1 MRVLLRVGQTL
12 DIEDCRLKN
21 EYSIV
26 NAGWFGLGAPPRQTD
41 IIIFEAHNQLS
52 EDTSRCVPQKTY
64 NPVSSAKD
72 ASVIF
77 SSEASFTA
85 SAVGRD
91 MAKMIGIRA
100 RAAFWTSS

>member
-12 DIEDCRLKN
+12 DIEDCRLTS
-21 EYSIV
+21 ESSIV
-26 NAGWFGLGAPPRQTD
+26 NAGWFGLGAPPRQMG
-41 IIIFEAHNQLS
+41 IIIFEAFNQLS
-52 EDTSRCVPQKTY
+52 EDTNRCAPQKTY
-64 NPVSSAKD
+64 NPDSSAKD

-85 SAVGRD
+85 RAVGRD
-91 MAKMIGIRA
+91 KAKMIGMRA

>member
-1 MRVLLRVGQTL
+1 MRVLLRVGQPL

-21 EYSIV
+21 EY
-26 NAGWFGLGAPPRQTD
+26 NASWFGLGAPPRQMD
-41 IIIFEAHNQLS
+41 IIIFGALNQLS

-64 NPVSSAKD
+64 NPESSAKD

-85 SAVGRD
+85 RAVGRD
-91 MAKMIGIRA
+91 MAKMIGMRA